1 MLSQAPAPIIPSPRR
16 PTTSTS
22 LSPLLTSPAV
32 PVAGAIAGTAAA
44 AAYIDAKY
52 HLSKDIRGILGARAN
67 QKALEKN
74 AAGKGQSLW
83 NSVNILVELILR

>member
-1 MLSQAPAPIIPSPRR
+1 M
-16 PTTSTS
+16 
-22 LSPLLTSPAV
+22 LTSPAV

-74 AAGKGQSLW
+74 AAGTTPS
-83 NSVNILVELILR
+83 